1 VQSSEIEDRVWPE
14 PAAGTVSSGGT
25 MPPRAPSR
33 WWPALYWGIS
43 CTVHLLLL
51 VAVGVLTRN
60 IIDVTQA
67 PPIRVSVLTA
77 LAPSAESLL
86 AEEPNA
92 APQARMPERRPLDAA
107 LSQVSPVDPDPA
119 LPITPRPPLPALQE
133 PERAVVP
140 LAPENTTPELIEI
153 IPEVEMAREPPP
165 PIEPPRDVLPDR
177 WSPDAMTPVAPMT
190 PPPVV
195 ARSPV
200 PRLPH
205 TTPARELPKRG
216 RLPTTFDDTV
226 VARIPPTGQSRR
238 DSPPAVASDTPSK
251 AQPMPQASLPR
262 STDARYGQNPT
273 PSYPAEARR
282 RGWEGTVLLS
292 VEILENGRPE
302 RITIKQS
309 SGHSALDEAALGAVG
324 RWTFIPAQREGKP
337 VRSVAEVPIVFAL
350 RNGR

>member
-1 VQSSEIEDRVWPE
+1 MQRSEIEDRVWPE
-14 PAAGTVSSGGT
+14 LAAGTVSSGGAT
-25 MPPRAPSR
+25 APGVPARR
-33 WWPALYWGIS
+33 WSALYWGIS

-60 IIDVTQA
+60 IITVPQA
-67 PPIRVSVLTA
+67 PPIRVSILPA

-86 AEEPNA
+86 AEAPNA
-92 APQARMPERRPLDAA
+92 APQARMPERRPPDAA

-119 LPITPRPPLPALQE
+119 LPVTPRPPLPALQE
-133 PERAVVP
+133 PERAVAP
-140 LAPENTTPELIEI
+140 LTPENTTPESIEVM
-153 IPEVEMAREPPP
+153 PEVKMAREPPP
-165 PIEPPRDVLPDR
+165 LSERPRNVVPDL
-177 WSPDAMTPVAPMT
+177 WSPDAMTPVVPM

-195 ARSPV
+195 TRSPV
-200 PRLPH
+200 PRLPQ
-205 TTPARELPKRG
+205 TSPARELPKRG
-216 RLPTTFDDTV
+216 RPPTTFDDAV
-226 VARIPPTGQSRR
+226 VARIPPAGRSRR
-238 DSPPAVASDTPSK
+238 DSPPAVAPDTPGK
-251 AQPMPQASLPR
+251 AQPTPQTSLPR

-309 SGHSALDEAALGAVG
+309 SGHSILDEAALGAVG
-324 RWTFIPAQREGKP
+324 RWTFIPAQRDGKP
-337 VRSVAEVPIVFAL
+337 VRSFAEVPIVFAL